1 MEVRGAL
8 VAGGPCA
15 VDAVGRAAVAGVYAL
30 LALEWID
37 GARLAVVDV
46 AVLVQF
52 ELLRRALM
60 ICIEVGRVAGDEN
73 NC

>member
-15 VDAVGRAAVAGVYAL
+15 VEAVGRAAVVGVYAL
-30 LALEWID
+30 LALKGVD
-37 GARLAVVDV
+37 GAGLAVVDV
-46 AVLVQF
+46 AVLIQF

-60 ICIEVGRVAGDEN
+60 VCLEVGRVAGDEN